1 LAIFAWPDRTER
13 TVPAEPEG
21 VGPEAP
27 RPWVAKII
35 DGPGERPDE
44 EEEEEEE
51 EVLLVVGHDGLPG
64 GRRRAGRAG
73 WAWILEET
81 RIKVFRGERGPL
93 PPHFDPIIFNR
104 PEKGAGVGAPP
115 NIKQNMVIHFG

>member
-1 LAIFAWPDRTER
+1 MDALRRWSSASAILAIFAWPDRTER
-13 TVPAEPEG
+13 TVPAEPGG

-51 EVLLVVGHDGLPG
+51 EGGGKRGADADDANDAEGGGG
-64 GRRRAGRAG
+64 GRGRAG
-73 WAWILEET
+73 WTADVPLDAA
-81 RIKVFRGERGPL
+81 GP
-93 PPHFDPIIFNR
+93 PP
-104 PEKGAGVGAPP
+104 PP
-115 NIKQNMVIHFG
+115 PPPPPPKRASRLFAASFL